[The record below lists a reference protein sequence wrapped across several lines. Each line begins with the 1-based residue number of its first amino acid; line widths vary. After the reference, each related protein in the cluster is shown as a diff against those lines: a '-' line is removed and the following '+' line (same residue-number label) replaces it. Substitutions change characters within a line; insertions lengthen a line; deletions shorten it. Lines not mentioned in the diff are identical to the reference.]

1 MEQTKQERLKISNDL
16 LDKFLVEVKTQEDL
30 WGKDGIITQL
40 NKAILER
47 ILNAE
52 MDFHLH
58 NTPSGRATGNSRNGH
73 GKKKVFGTFG
83 EIELETPRDRQ
94 STFEPQI
101 VPKRSTKL
109 GMIDQAI
116 LSLYAKGMTV
126 RDIQATLLELYHVEV
141 SHSLISKVTDA
152 VNDEVEQWRD
162 RPLEAVYP
170 VVWLD
175 GIVVKVHQDHQVLRK
190 TIYLALAIN
199 MDGYKELLGIW
210 IAENEGAKFWAQVL
224 TELNNRGVK
233 DVFVFCIDG
242 LTGFPEAIKGIYPKA
257 DIQLCIVHMIRNSL
271 KYVSWKD
278 RKTVARDL
286 KEIYQAGTLE
296 GAEAALIRF
305 GEKWNDRYGAISELW
320 LRNWENVITIFSY
333 PSEIRRVIYTT
344 NAIESLNGVIRSR
357 IKTKRI
363 LGSDESALKM
373 VWIAVANA
381 SKKWTMPISNWSKAL
396 NHFYTKYGELFKYLP
411 KH

>member
-1 MEQTKQERLKISNDL
+1 MEQTKQERLNISNEL
-16 LDKFLVEVKTQEDL
+16 LDRFLVGVKTQDDI
-30 WGKDGIITQL
+30 WGNEGIITQL

-52 MDFHLH
+52 MDFHLQDTPAGRKAG
-58 NTPSGRATGNSRNGH
+58 NTRNGH
-73 GKKKVFGTFG
+73 GKKKVSGPFG
-83 EIELETPRDRQ
+83 EIELQTPRDRQ
-94 STFEPQI
+94 STFDPQI

-109 GMIDQAI
+109 AMIDNAI
-116 LSLYAKGMTV
+116 LSLYARGMTV

-141 SHSLISKVTDA
+141 SHSLISKVTEA
-152 VNDEVEQWRD
+152 VNEEVEQWRD

-278 RKTVARDL
+278 RKAVARDL
-286 KEIYQAGTLE
+286 KEIYHAGTLE
-296 GAEAALIRF
+296 GAETALMNF
-305 GEKWNDRYGAISELW
+305 GEKWNDRYGAITQLGECNNNIQLSVRDKAGNLHDEC
-320 LRNWENVITIFSY
+320 N
-333 PSEIRRVIYTT
+333 RV
-344 NAIESLNGVIRSR
+344 AEW
-357 IKTKRI
+357 
-363 LGSDESALKM
+363 SD
-373 VWIAVANA
+373 
-381 SKKWTMPISNWSKAL
+381 
-396 NHFYTKYGELFKYLP
+396 P
-411 KH
+411 KPNKDEKDTGQ